1 MFSCYVVYVRE
12 QRGMTSNYRVQNKKQ
27 EEKIQHNVPLFMYLV
42 HSEKIKEMYGLL
54 SEHCLN
60 ITCS

>member
-1 MFSCYVVYVRE
+1 MFSCCVVYVRD
-12 QRGMTSNYRVQNKKQ
+12 QGGMTSNYRVQNKKQ
-27 EEKIQHNVPLFMYLV
+27 EGKISGMFMYLV